1 MTPRFVESA
10 TIGLF
15 PEINKTWKEQVW
27 GKSVS
32 FLGIG

>member
-15 PEINKTWKEQVW
+15 PEIKKTWKEQVW

-32 FLGIG
+32 PLGIR